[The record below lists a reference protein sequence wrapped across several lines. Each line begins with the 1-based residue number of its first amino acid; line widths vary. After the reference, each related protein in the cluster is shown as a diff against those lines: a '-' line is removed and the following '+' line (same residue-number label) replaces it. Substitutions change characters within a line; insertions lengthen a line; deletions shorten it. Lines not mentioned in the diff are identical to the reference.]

1 MAARAALG
9 RALVAS
15 GATFVGLG
23 VATMVVSSVSMGV
36 ARVVVTQN
44 KKKTA
49 VTCYVCDGHKKVTC
63 DVCGGEKAI
72 RYHPFKTM
80 PLSHNRMP
88 LTACAMCSASGRQI
102 CLNCLG
108 EGTVNP
114 TITIDAAEVLS

>member
-1 MAARAALG
+1 MPNARITG
-9 RALVAS
+9 S
-15 GATFVGLG
+15 FWSC
-23 VATMVVSSVSMGV
+23 SSLLQHHLSL
-36 ARVVVTQN
+36 Q
-44 KKKTA
+44 KKTA